1 MDSESPDV
9 IEAELAATRMSLVAK
24 LDAAETKT
32 VGAVKE
38 VISTLEGD
46 AKSVQAAVTDTV
58 GAVRQE
64 AVAGLHEMLGQL
76 DPTPYVRRN
85 PWAAVGGSVLGGIV
99 VGLFA
104 FSDRRPRHVTAAAK
118 GTDTRDTLN
127 VGQIPVQSGA
137 FGGFFERIADT
148 LQAELRRAGEEIAD
162 TLTSTLKNQIS
173 TLKTSVS
180 HQVTE
185 GANHLT
191 ENLTEKVANLIP
203 SMGGTES
210 NASPTAARPANTGYS
225 AG

>member
-24 LDAAETKT
+24 LDAAESKT

-58 GAVRQE
+58 GAVREE
-64 AVAGLHEMLGQL
+64 AVAGLHEMIGQL
-76 DPTPYVRRN
+76 DPTPYIRRN

-104 FSDRRPRHVTAAAK
+104 FGDRRPRHVTAAAK
-118 GTDTRDTLN
+118 GTDTRDTLE
-127 VGQIPVQSGA
+127 VGQVPVQSGA

-148 LQAELRRAGEEIAD
+148 LQAELRRAGEEVAD

-173 TLKTSVS
+173 TLKTTVS
-180 HQVTE
+180 QQVTE
-185 GANHLT
+185 GASH
-191 ENLTEKVANLIP
+191 LTEKVTNLIP
-203 SMGGTES
+203 SMGGS
-210 NASPTAARPANTGYS
+210 DASATPPSPARPATASNTGYA